1 MKWKNKAVTEI
12 TGIPLSSS
20 VRRLAMTISD

>member
-12 TGIPLSSS
+12 TGIPLNSS
-20 VRRLAMTISD
+20 VRRLAMAISD